1 MAGKSLAGRDGSLG
15 VFVLLLFVWG
25 VFWGEGGSGQRC
37 PWWLGGRQG
46 LPSPGAGVPALQPRA
61 LGAVRSWWG
70 SRHGPILAVIIL
82 SGCDLSGMGGCGL
95 SVLSK

>member
-25 VFWGEGGSGQRC
+25 GFWGEGRSG
-37 PWWLGGRQG
+37 LGEKQG

-82 SGCDLSGMGGCGL
+82 SGCW
-95 SVLSK
+95 V